1 MARLTLKKITM
12 EIVKYSKIYEMELCN
27 KNLLFAYDDLN
38 IKFLEVAFYDYNFMH
53 LVGAGHSEKKLFATE
68 FYSKCIN
75 NTLSWKDVHIDEYG
89 TTQLKIEAL
98 PLLLKK
104 NLSAK
109 MVCDVDT
116 LHPKLFTEK
125 ISGNT
130 SGFIGFVN
138 SNNVYV
144 PNTLFKADI
153 RDYSSECKRVL
164 YVLRKDINSDE
175 YNEIVYVA
183 KNIERPIVP
192 FVYK

>member
-1 MARLTLKKITM
+1 
-12 EIVKYSKIYEMELCN
+12 
-27 KNLLFAYDDLN
+27 
-38 IKFLEVAFYDYNFMH
+38 
-53 LVGAGHSEKKLFATE
+53 
-68 FYSKCIN
+68 
-75 NTLSWKDVHIDEYG
+75 
-89 TTQLKIEAL
+89 
-98 PLLLKK
+98 
-104 NLSAK
+104 

-125 ISGNT
+125 IAGNT